1 MKNLL
6 YKFGFGC
13 VWLFS
18 CLPLGLLYVLSDLLF
33 FLVRYVVRYR
43 LAVVRRNVARSFPEK
58 TPAERNRLI
67 NGFYH
72 YFCDYIFETLKLY
85 SMSVSE
91 IRRRMVF
98 TNIPEV
104 EALLRDHDFVF
115 IYLGHY
121 GNWEWVSSL
130 GVWFSEGIYPCQLY
144 KPIRN
149 HFLDQLFLKLR
160 RHFRSHNIDKNL
172 VLREIL
178 RLKSEGKKVVCG
190 FISDQSPK
198 PVDIHEWVD
207 FLHQD
212 TPCFTGAERI
222 GKKLNAA
229 FVYLD
234 VERKSRGHYEA
245 TFELMSNNSREIP
258 DWQLTAD
265 FMQRL
270 ETTIRRQPEIWL
282 WSHKR
287 WKHQRS

>member
-1 MKNLL
+1 M
-6 YKFGFGC
+6 
-13 VWLFS
+13 
-18 CLPLGLLYVLSDLLF
+18 
-33 FLVRYVVRYR
+33 
-43 LAVVRRNVARSFPEK
+43 
-58 TPAERNRLI
+58 
-67 NGFYH
+67 
-72 YFCDYIFETLKLY
+72 
-85 SMSVSE
+85 
-91 IRRRMVF
+91 
-98 TNIPEV
+98 
-104 EALLRDHDFVF
+104 
-115 IYLGHY
+115 
-121 GNWEWVSSL
+121 
-130 GVWFSEGIYPCQLY
+130 
-144 KPIRN
+144 
-149 HFLDQLFLKLR
+149 
-160 RHFRSHNIDKNL
+160 
-172 VLREIL
+172 
-178 RLKSEGKKVVCG
+178 VCG